1 MAGDQ
6 KDRGAEDDRG
16 AKDEIAQGMSEAGK
30 DAAAKAGK
38 KGGEGGKVEV
48 GSDEVTEGMS
58 KSGSGAATS
67 GTGTGG
73 KGGGSR

>member
-38 KGGEGGKVEV
+38 KGGGGRAR
-48 GSDEVTEGMS
+48 SALT
-58 KSGSGAATS
+58 
-67 GTGTGG
+67 
-73 KGGGSR
+73 R